1 MISEEKC
8 WIPVIIIVIH
18 GENLCFSVWQTSHWK
33 VACQTKFHRPFKK
46 CEKFTS
52 SLTAGFF
59 NELLVEAYQLGRE
72 VDLVRGNPPELKCF
86 QGFFSHGFQCHIVRG
101 SALKAFSRCG
111 IDMAYD

>member
-52 SLTAGFF
+52 SLTAGFSM
-59 NELLVEAYQLGRE
+59 NYWLKRISLG
-72 VDLVRGNPPELKCF
+72 VRLTSSGAIRL
-86 QGFFSHGFQCHIVRG
+86 S
-101 SALKAFSRCG
+101 
-111 IDMAYD
+111 